1 MTQSVKQEL
10 YRLCEEYIRKR
21 IESSRHAIAE
31 AQESANEETKSS
43 SGDKYETGRAM
54 AQLEIEN
61 NSQQLAEALKLRSAL
76 DQVRID
82 KAHSS
87 VQAGSLVLTDK
98 GVFFIAISL
107 GMVTLHNDQYMV
119 IAPASPLG
127 VELMGARV
135 GDTKVFKGRTYLVQ
149 KLI

>member
-10 YRLCEEYIRKR
+10 YRLCQEYVDKR

-54 AQLEIEN
+54 AQLEIEK
-61 NSQQLAEALKLRSAL
+61 NSQQLAEALKLKSAL
-76 DQVRID
+76 DQIRIG
-82 KAHSS
+82 KAHPS
-87 VQAGSLVLTDK
+87 VQPGSLVITDG

-107 GMVTLHNDQYMV
+107 GVVKLHDDPYMV
-119 IAPASPLG
+119 IAPTSPLG
-127 VELMGARV
+127 VELMGSRV
-135 GDTKVFKGRTYLVQ
+135 GDTKVFKGRSYLVHE
-149 KLI
+149 LI